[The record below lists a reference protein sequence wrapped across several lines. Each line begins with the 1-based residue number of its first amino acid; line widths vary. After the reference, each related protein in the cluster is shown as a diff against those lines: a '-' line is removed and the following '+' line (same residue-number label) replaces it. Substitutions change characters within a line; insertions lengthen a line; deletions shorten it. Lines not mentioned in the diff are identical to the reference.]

1 MTEKR
6 VRDALAE
13 ATRAKATIIIAH
25 RLSSLMHADEILVL
39 EEGRVVERG
48 THAELL
54 AQKGEYYDLY
64 QLQSRTEQGLS
75 IADARIKRRV
85 TEAAE

>member
-1 MTEKR
+1 MIGQAVSAATTVHMNPRRIDVVVIEF
-6 VRDALAE
+6 LASVVVFTITSLLSQWMS
-13 ATRAKATIIIAH
+13 TR
-25 RLSSLMHADEILVL
+25 
-39 EEGRVVERG
+39 
-48 THAELL
+48 L

>member
-1 MTEKR
+1 
-6 VRDALAE
+6 
-13 ATRAKATIIIAH
+13 
-25 RLSSLMHADEILVL
+25 MHADEILVL

-54 AQKGEYYDLY
+54 ALKGEYYDLY
-64 QLQSRTEQGLS
+64 QLQTRTEQGLS
-75 IADARIKRRV
+75 IADARIQRRV

>member
-1 MTEKR
+1 
-6 VRDALAE
+6 
-13 ATRAKATIIIAH
+13 
-25 RLSSLMHADEILVL
+25 MHADEILVL